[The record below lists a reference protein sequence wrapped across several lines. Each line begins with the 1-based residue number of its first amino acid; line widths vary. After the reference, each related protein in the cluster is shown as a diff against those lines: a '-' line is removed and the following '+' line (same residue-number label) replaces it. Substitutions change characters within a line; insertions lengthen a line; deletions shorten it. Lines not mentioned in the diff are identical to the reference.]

1 MKSIYKAFLT
11 TCLIVFSWPMMAAQ
25 NFVESKQYQLAPK
38 NVQDNDLVQE
48 LLKEGKGKIQVLE
61 FFSYGCGWCYK
72 LDPYIEKWAKTKPAN
87 VDFQRI
93 PVEFHPAWAP
103 LSKAYYT
110 QVDLNVMPK
119 VHKALF
125 EAVSNQT
132 LVKSSEDSL
141 REFFATQGIKP
152 DDFTKTFTSFDVTRK
167 QKWASAV
174 SKGYRITAIP
184 AVVVQGPAGI
194 YVTTVRMAGGE
205 EELIKVINQLVEVQR
220 KAQGQKQA
228 TMIEPQKNEAR

>member
-1 MKSIYKAFLT
+1 MKNIFKALLAT
-11 TCLIVFSWPMMAAQ
+11 SLIIFSWQTIAAQ
-25 NFVESKQYQLAPK
+25 NLVESKQYQLAPK
-38 NVQDNDLVQE
+38 NVQENDLVQE
-48 LLKEGKGKIQVLE
+48 LLKEGEGRIQVLE
-61 FFSYGCGWCYK
+61 FFSYGCSWCYK
-72 LDPYIEKWAKTKPAN
+72 LDPYIEKWAKTRPAY

-110 QVDLNVMPK
+110 QVDLNVIPK
-119 VHKALF
+119 VHNALF

-132 LVKSSEDSL
+132 LIKSSEDSL
-141 REFFATQGIKP
+141 REFFANQGIKP
-152 DDFTKTFTSFDVTRK
+152 EDFTKTFTSFDVTRK

-194 YVTTVRMAGGE
+194 FVTTVRMAGGE
-205 EELIKVINQLVEVQR
+205 KELIKVINQLVEIQHKALASQPRQTSMNQLQR
-220 KAQGQKQA
+220 
-228 TMIEPQKNEAR
+228 